1 MDRRV
6 IISSLLLG
14 KLRRAQPLLSCTRKN
29 VVKSRGTDADH
40 MHGFDRFLWR
50 NKEDATLSEVIGRE
64 SWIQALDRDELIQQL
79 LGEYRKPTLDLR
91 RELFLYFT
99 SLSYRDCLRE
109 LSCDSLAEACDRN
122 NTP

>member
-1 MDRRV
+1 
-6 IISSLLLG
+6 
-14 KLRRAQPLLSCTRKN
+14 
-29 VVKSRGTDADH
+29 

-91 RELFLYFT
+91 RELNFCI
-99 SLSYRDCLRE
+99 SLRFPTVIVCANCRAIPLLKLVIGIKLHE
-109 LSCDSLAEACDRN
+109 L
-122 NTP
+122 P